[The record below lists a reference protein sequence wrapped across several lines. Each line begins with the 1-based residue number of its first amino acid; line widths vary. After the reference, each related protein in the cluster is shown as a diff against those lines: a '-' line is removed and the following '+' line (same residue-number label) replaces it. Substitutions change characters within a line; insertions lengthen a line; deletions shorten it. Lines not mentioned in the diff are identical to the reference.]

1 MITGHIYVLYQMVQH
16 IVIIDH
22 GTHTLYRMVQHI
34 LIMDH
39 IAHMSALYSGAYFDH

>member
-1 MITGHIYVLYQMVQH
+1 MITGHIYVLYQTVQH

-22 GTHTLYRMVQHI
+22 GTHKMYRIVQHI

-39 IAHMSALYSGAYFDH
+39 IAHTALYGGTYFDH